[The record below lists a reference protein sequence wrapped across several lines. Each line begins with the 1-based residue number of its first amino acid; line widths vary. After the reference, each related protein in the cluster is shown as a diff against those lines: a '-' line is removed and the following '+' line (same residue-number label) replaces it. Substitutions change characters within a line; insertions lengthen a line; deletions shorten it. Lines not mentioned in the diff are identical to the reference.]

1 MANEKGSV
9 TIPLVDY
16 LELRSASDDAEKKVE
31 RTRAQSR
38 HLAVF
43 ISSLLKVQEVR
54 DEIQTFNARSEE
66 AQFNVID
73 GRVKIDLID
82 R

>member
-9 TIPLVDY
+9 TIPLADY
-16 LELRSASDDAEKKVE
+16 MELRNASEVAEERME

-66 AQFNVID
+66 AQFNIVD
-73 GRVKIDLID
+73 GRVKINLLD